1 MVAAGQR
8 KRPLVII
15 AIVIAVAVAI
25 LGATAWLYTPDRPRA
40 ALDEKYA
47 PPPSTFLDVAGL
59 RMHVRDTGPRE
70 AQAIILLHGF
80 GASLHTWDGWAKALE
95 AEYRVVRFDLP
106 GFALTGPDST
116 GDYSD
121 ARSVAV
127 LLALMDRLGI
137 TRATIVG
144 NSMGGRIAWTFA
156 AAHPD
161 RTAKLVLMAPDGFAS
176 SGLSYGVAPAVPLM
190 MRALPYVL
198 PTPLLRA
205 TLAPAYADASVMTD
219 DLVAQYRDMMLAP
232 GVRRAIIDRLPQT
245 VLVRPEPL
253 LQRITAPTLLL
264 WGEKDRMIPV
274 ANAADYVRE
283 ISGARLVTFPDLGHL
298 PHEEAPG
305 RSLQPLRAFLAEQP

>member
-1 MVAAGQR
+1 MAAATQR
-8 KRPLVII
+8 KRRLGTI
-15 AIVIAVAVAI
+15 AIVVVAAAI
-25 LGATAWLYTPDRPRA
+25 LGTAAWLYTPDRPRA
-40 ALDEKYA
+40 ALEQKYA
-47 PPPSTFLDVAGL
+47 LPPSTFLDVAGL
-59 RMHVRDTGPRE
+59 RMHVRDTGPRD
-70 AQAIILLHGF
+70 APAIILLHGF
-80 GASLHTWDGWAKALE
+80 GASLHTWEDWARVLD
-95 AEYRVVRFDLP
+95 AEYRVIRFDLP
-106 GFALTGPDST
+106 GFALTGPDPT

-137 TRATIVG
+137 MRATIVG

-156 AAHPD
+156 ATHPD

-176 SGLSYGVAPAVPLM
+176 PGLSYGVAPAVPLM

-205 TLAPAYADASVMTD
+205 TLTPAYADASVMTD

-245 VLVRPEPL
+245 VLARPKPL
-253 LQRITAPTLLL
+253 LHRINAPTLLL

-274 ANAADYVRE
+274 ANAAAYLRE
-283 ISGARLVTFPDLGHL
+283 IPGARLVTFADLGHL

-305 RSLQPLRAFLAEQP
+305 RSLQALRALLAERP